1 MNTRENWTKYGCKF
15 DLGGNSARSGCLP
28 CTDCGS
34 SDFQTMKCLRRYDAP
49 RNRTDCRFACW
60 CIFCNGSCSCC
71 ARSKVYRWV
80 LNDRLKPIFSWD
92 LPSAVSPLHKFSWL
106 ALVTTLNW
114 LEFSFLKICC
124 ACQRNESRTR
134 HNRTSRFKRNAC
146 CDRCKRLTDAF
157 TKLLM
162 PGTSMR
168 EINDCVISKKRF
180 MSIDRRWVV
189 LHTSY
194 APIR

>member
-92 LPSAVSPLHKFSWL
+92 LPSAVWPLHKFSWL
-106 ALVTTLNW
+106 ELVTTLNW

-124 ACQRNESRTR
+124 ACQRSESRTR
-134 HNRTSRFKRNAC
+134 HNREPIQTQR
-146 CDRCKRLTDAF
+146 
-157 TKLLM
+157 
-162 PGTSMR
+162 
-168 EINDCVISKKRF
+168 
-180 MSIDRRWVV
+180 V
-189 LHTSY
+189 LW
-194 APIR
+194 